1 MSLISSSLPPAD
13 FLTSAKDFL
22 ITFGELIGTLII
34 GVVIGVAGA
43 IRRRKWSLRF
53 DKKKDRLFVEQ
64 HTVVHEMLTE
74 LRVTVR
80 ASRCLIFQFHN
91 GGSFADGTS
100 IKRFSVT
107 HESCENGVPSVLLDS
122 QDVLL
127 TRYMELVGVMDNRPS
142 KIIKTSELSP
152 SAFRSALEINN
163 VEYFSVSPLR
173 CLDGITPL
181 GFVCCHWCTS
191 DSLDEIEKEGI
202 SQSSLEQLISESVYT
217 INTHLAHKTGKQ

>member
-1 MSLISSSLPPAD
+1 MEPVVLQSI
-13 FLTSAKDFL
+13 
-22 ITFGELIGTLII
+22 ITTLGSIVVAII
-34 GVVIGVAGA
+34 
-43 IRRRKWSLRF
+43 
-53 DKKKDRLFVEQ
+53 
-64 HTVVHEMLTE
+64 TVVVKSHLDSRKAIVAKEREEVIKESDLEEMVLVQE
-74 LRVTVR
+74 WLEDFRDRHGFDRV
-80 ASRCLIFQFHN
+80 SIFQFHN

-173 CLDGITPL
+173 CLGGITPL